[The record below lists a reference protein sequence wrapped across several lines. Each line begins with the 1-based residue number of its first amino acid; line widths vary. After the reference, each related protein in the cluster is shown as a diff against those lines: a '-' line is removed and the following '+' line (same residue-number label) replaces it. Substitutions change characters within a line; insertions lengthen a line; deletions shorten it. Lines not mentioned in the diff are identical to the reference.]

1 MADRNDLPLSED
13 DSTRFVPWIIGVMA
27 YLAALALAAAL
38 MLSNIAAEWSA
49 GLEGT
54 LTVQVPI
61 SDDATAD
68 QKDQRVLS
76 AVRVLLATPG
86 VDSARPI
93 PLAEVAEMLEPWL
106 GAAAKSN
113 DLPLPLSTFG
123 WKTVR
128 RSTSTSLCGA
138 ERAAQRASTRITW
151 AWQKR

>member
-1 MADRNDLPLSED
+1 
-13 DSTRFVPWIIGVMA
+13 MA

-61 SDDATAD
+61 SDDALAD

-86 VDSARPI
+86 VDSRPI

-106 GAAAKSN
+106 GAAFQEQRPSVAARY
-113 DLPLPLSTFG
+113 
-123 WKTVR
+123 R
-128 RSTSTSLCGA
+128 RPAGRRCGD
-138 ERAAQRASTRITW
+138 
-151 AWQKR
+151 